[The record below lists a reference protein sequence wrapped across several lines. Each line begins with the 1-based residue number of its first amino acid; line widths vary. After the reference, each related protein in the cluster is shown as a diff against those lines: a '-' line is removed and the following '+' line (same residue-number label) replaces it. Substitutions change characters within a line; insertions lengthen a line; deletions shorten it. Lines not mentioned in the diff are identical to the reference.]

1 MPCCLYRR
9 NCPLVT
15 AELRSYALDMDE
27 AEKRMQLWK
36 KNAAGH
42 IVLADRLRAEDENIN
57 NGNAYPFETYYG
69 AQGLPIPHPVQCTKG
84 EHSCAIHAH
93 THRKT
98 QSLAHNNDLYNLYV
112 HTRCATY
119 E

>member
-42 IVLADRLRAEDENIN
+42 IVLADRQRAEDENIN

-84 EHSCAIHAH
+84 EHSCAILASSVHICKFTKH
-93 THRKT
+93 DCKT
-98 QSLAHNNDLYNLYV
+98 YQLI
-112 HTRCATY
+112 
-119 E
+119 

>member
-84 EHSCAIHAH
+84 EHTCAI
-93 THRKT
+93 
-98 QSLAHNNDLYNLYV
+98 LASSV
-112 HTRCATY
+112 HTCKFTKHDCKTY
-119 E
+119 QLI